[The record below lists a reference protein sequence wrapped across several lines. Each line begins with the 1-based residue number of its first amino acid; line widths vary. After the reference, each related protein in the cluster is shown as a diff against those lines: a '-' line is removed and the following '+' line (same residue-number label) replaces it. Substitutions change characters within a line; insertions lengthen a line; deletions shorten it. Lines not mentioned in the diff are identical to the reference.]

1 MSVHPRAVIVV
12 AGGDDVPADVI
23 KRLPAGAPV
32 VAADS
37 GIDHALAL
45 GLTVDVAV
53 GDFDSVSASGLQQVT
68 SAGARVIRHPTAKD
82 HTDLELALD
91 QALALAPSQIIVVGG
106 HGGRLDHLLANALL
120 LATPRLTGVRVSAH
134 WGPARVHAL
143 HGGDE
148 VELHGTAGELV
159 TLLPVHGP
167 AHGVRTKGLR
177 FPLHGEDLPAA
188 TSRGVSNVLDGD
200 MASVGLQ
207 EGALLVV
214 LPGVIDQ
221 GGDR

>member
-12 AGGDDVPADVI
+12 AGGDDVPADVFE
-23 KRLPAGAPV
+23 RLPAGAPV

-37 GIDHALAL
+37 GIDHALEL
-45 GLTVDVAV
+45 GLTVTVAV
-53 GDFDSVSASGLQQVT
+53 GDFDSVTASGLQQVT
-68 SAGARVIRHPTAKD
+68 AAGARVIRHPTAKD
-82 HTDLELALD
+82 HTDFELALD
-91 QALALAPSQIIVVGG
+91 EALALAASEIIVVGG

-148 VELHGTAGELV
+148 VELHGTPGELV

-167 AHGVRTKGLR
+167 ARGVRTTGLR
-177 FPLHGEDLPAA
+177 FPLSGEDLPAA
-188 TSRGVSNVLDGD
+188 TSRGVSNVLEGD
-200 MASVGLQ
+200 TAAVGLE

-214 LPGVIDQ
+214 LPGFTDE
-221 GGDR
+221 GEDR

>member
-1 MSVHPRAVIVV
+1 MSVHPRAVIIVT
-12 AGGDDVPADVI
+12 GGDDVPADVI
-23 KRLPAGAPV
+23 EQLPADAPV

-45 GLTVDVAV
+45 GLTVTVAV
-53 GDFDSVSASGLQQVT
+53 GDFDSVSASGLQRVT
-68 SAGARVIRHPTAKD
+68 AAGARIVRHPAAKD
-82 HTDLELALD
+82 HTDLELAID
-91 QALALAPSQIIVVGG
+91 QALDLGPAEIVVVGG

-120 LATPRLTGVRVSAH
+120 LAMPRLAGVRVSAH

-148 VELHGTAGELV
+148 VELHGVAGELV

-167 AHGVRTKGLR
+167 ARGVRTKGLR
-177 FPLHGEDLPAA
+177 YPLSSEDLPAA
-188 TSRGVSNVLDGD
+188 TSRGVSNVLEGD
-200 MASVGLQ
+200 VATVGLD

-214 LPGVIDQ
+214 LPGVDE
-221 GGDR
+221 GEHE

>member
-1 MSVHPRAVIVV
+1 VIVV

-23 KRLPAGAPV
+23 ERLPAGAPV

-37 GIDHALAL
+37 GIDHAIAL
-45 GLTVDVAV
+45 GLTVTVAV
-53 GDFDSVSASGLQQVT
+53 GDFDSVSESGLRHVT
-68 SAGARVIRHPTAKD
+68 SAGAHVVRHPAAKD

-91 QALALAPSQIIVVGG
+91 QALALEPTEIIVVGG

-134 WGPARVHAL
+134 WGPARVHVL
-143 HGGDE
+143 HGGVE
-148 VELHGTAGELV
+148 VELRGTAGELV

-167 AHGVRTKGLR
+167 ALGVRTEGLR
-177 FPLHGEDLPAA
+177 FPLKGEDLPVA
-188 TSRGVSNVLDGD
+188 TSRGVSNVLDGE
-200 MASVGLQ
+200 AATVRLE

-214 LPGVIDQ
+214 LPGTIDE
-221 GGDR
+221 GEDR